1 MAVAL
6 RALAHKTWRTI
17 ASIQTG
23 VVLLILVVILAA
35 AGTVVLQRP
44 ATEPDEM
51 LNAYSPQVLRI
62 LDAVGLTDV
71 FHAWW
76 FLGLMLLV
84 SVCILAASIDRF
96 PNSWRYFSRP
106 YKYPDETFRRALHP
120 QKVVPIADEEAG
132 LVAAQRALHS
142 LGFKPER
149 VVRADHFGIFA
160 ERHRI
165 SELAVYIVHASLLL
179 IFLGTIV
186 DGVWG
191 WRGTLNL
198 NEGET
203 SNLVELRDGATRTL
217 PFALRCDQ
225 AGQENYKDGTPKK
238 WWSKLAVVEDGRDAL
253 KKEIVVNDPLLYS
266 GVRFYQSSYG
276 ANGKVDKLMLT
287 AVPNG
292 APSSGSSEKREIGL
306 ALNDTIALDA
316 DTTLRFAEFFPD
328 YAVRDGQV
336 YRKSNQFENPA
347 VHLVVTSKSSG
358 NKTAG
363 AKTAAKNFD
372 VWFPPMDEVA
382 DNSKAPYQLQVT
394 NLKMQHFTGLQVSH
408 EPGQWGVWSG
418 VVLLGIGLAFVF
430 YVVHM
435 RFWAVPVF
443 DPKTGK
449 YSLWIGG
456 TANRNRD
463 AFEQRFD
470 DLGALVEKELKT
482 IPGTSPSEQP
492 ATVVGTE
499 VEERASRSSSR
510 VGTPG
515 SPPAIMRSRY

>member
-6 RALAHKTWRTI
+6 RTFAHKTWRTI

-23 VVLLILVVILAA
+23 VVLLILVVILSA
-35 AGTVVLQRP
+35 AGTIVLQRP
-44 ATEPDEM
+44 VTEPDEM
-51 LNAYSPQVLRI
+51 QNAYSPQALRI

-71 FHAWW
+71 FHSWW
-76 FLGLMLLV
+76 FLGLVLLV
-84 SVCILAASIDRF
+84 SLCIVAASIDRF
-96 PNSWRYFSRP
+96 PNSWRYFARP
-106 YKYPDETFRRALHP
+106 YKYPDESFRRALHP
-120 QKVVPIADEEAG
+120 QKAVAIADEEAG
-132 LVAAQRALHS
+132 LVAAERALDS

-149 VVRADHFGIFA
+149 VVREDHFGIFA

-179 IFLGTIV
+179 IFLGTVV
-186 DGVWG
+186 DGIWG

-198 NEGET
+198 NEGQT
-203 SNLVELRDGATRTL
+203 SNRVELRDGSTRTL
-217 PFALRCDQ
+217 PFAIRCDS

-238 WWSKLAVVEDGRDAL
+238 WWSKLAVVEDGRDVR

-276 ANGKVDKLMLT
+276 ANGKVNKLMLT
-287 AVPNG
+287 VVPSHFSNTG
-292 APSSGSSEKREIGL
+292 SGEEKEIGL

-336 YRKSNQFENPA
+336 YRKSNELENPA
-347 VHLVVTSKSSG
+347 VHLVVTSKIAGTKVAGTKVSG
-358 NKTAG
+358 TKTAG
-363 AKTAAKNFD
+363 KDFD

-382 DNSKAPYQLQVT
+382 DNSKAPYQFQVT

-418 VVLLGIGLAFVF
+418 VVLMAVGLSFVF

-435 RFWAVPVF
+435 RFWAVPVR

-449 YSLWIGG
+449 IRLWIGG
-456 TANRNRD
+456 SANRNRD
-463 AFEQRFD
+463 AFEQRFN
-470 DLGALVEKELKT
+470 DLVGLVEAELKT
-482 IPGTSPSEQP
+482 IPRTSASEP
-492 ATVVGTE
+492 VATAV
-499 VEERASRSSSR
+499 SQ
-510 VGTPG
+510 
-515 SPPAIMRSRY
+515 